1 MKKTAILLLMFVVTL
16 GTTTFAQNERKGKKT
31 AEERTE
37 MVVKRLT
44 EKLTLNDDQA
54 KNIREVVLNRE
65 KMREAGQLNKDNRT
79 KIIGQINKYL
89 TKEQQDKWEQIRT
102 EAREHR
108 NHKHH
113 GSDSKATDDTGDDV
127 Y

>member
-16 GTTTFAQNERKGKKT
+16 GTTTLPKMNVKEKKT

-44 EKLTLNDDQA
+44 EKLTLTADQA

-65 KMREAGQLNKDNRT
+65 KMRDGT
-79 KIIGQINKYL
+79 
-89 TKEQQDKWEQIRT
+89 TEQ
-102 EAREHR
+102 
-108 NHKHH
+108 
-113 GSDSKATDDTGDDV
+113 G
-127 Y
+127 

>member
-89 TKEQQDKWEQIRT
+89 TKEQQVLVIVVNKPFL
-102 EAREHR
+102 
-108 NHKHH
+108 
-113 GSDSKATDDTGDDV
+113 V
-127 Y
+127 L

>member
-44 EKLTLNDDQA
+44 EKLTLTADQA

-89 TKEQQDKWEQIRT
+89 TKEQQDKWEQLRK

-108 NHKHH
+108 NHKHQ